1 MDIKE
6 LEQIIS
12 ILKQNDVAEFELT
25 TQEGTHIKLSRG
37 LARAAVDSGLR
48 HIEVQ
53 PAIIP
58 HANGQMAASS
68 ASANAAS
75 TPAQPESHLKPV
87 ESPIVGTF
95 YRKPSPDAEPFVKEG
110 NMVKKGDTLCI
121 VEAMKLMNEI
131 EAPCSGRV
139 VKSLLQD
146 GQVVEYGEV
155 LFLIDP
161 TA

>member
-37 LARAAVDSGLR
+37 LARLAADTGSRL
-48 HIEVQ
+48 IEVQ

-58 HANGQMAASS
+58 QGNGQMASNVS
-68 ASANAAS
+68 GQGASAQA
-75 TPAQPESHLKPV
+75 PADSHLKPV

-95 YRKPSPDAEPFVKEG
+95 YRKPSPDSEPFVKDG
-110 NMVKKGDTLCI
+110 DVVKKGDTLCI

-131 EAPCSGRV
+131 DAPCGGRV
-139 VKSLLQD
+139 MKCMLQD

-161 TA
+161 LV